1 MMPDANACRL
11 HNGSTSAAAVF
22 LLDSSSKGGWS
33 QLVEVKK
40 YDLNRLIR
48 CRMRV
53 RLFMHNFGLSEE
65 LKHQEK
71 TNTDTERMCKLH
83 TFRQGPKNPVY
94 PDYNHLIQKSE

>member
-1 MMPDANACRL
+1 M
-11 HNGSTSAAAVF
+11 HVGSITALRQQQLYSY
-22 LLDSSSKGGWS
+22 LIPHQRGGWS
-33 QLVEVKK
+33 QLGEVKK

-48 CRMRV
+48 CCMRV
-53 RLFMHNFGLSEE
+53 RLFVHNFGLSEE
-65 LKHQEK
+65 LEHQEK